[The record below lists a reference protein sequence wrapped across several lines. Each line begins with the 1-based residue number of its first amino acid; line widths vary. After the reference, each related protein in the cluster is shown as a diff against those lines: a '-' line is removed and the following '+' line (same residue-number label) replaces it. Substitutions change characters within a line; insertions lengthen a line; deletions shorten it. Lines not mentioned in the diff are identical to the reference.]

1 MNKTDKAESVNDEI
15 ELLLPWYITG
25 KLTRADIVRVETYLD
40 QYPDARK
47 RMKLLHA
54 ERDETIM
61 LNRSGNTKPA
71 TSPNQLLNQIVGAK
85 QRGKSQ
91 LLQWIDGRLRTPF
104 GGWRHWAGAAAML
117 LIMIQAGAIYM
128 LARNPSDGQY
138 REATE
143 SSGPVSQGTFLL
155 VQFAENASLTDIT
168 ALLQDLNMTIVDGP
182 KAGGLFKLRIGL
194 NNLTPEERNK
204 RMNSLSARKD
214 LVLFVSPTH

>member
-1 MNKTDKAESVNDEI
+1 
-15 ELLLPWYITG
+15 
-25 KLTRADIVRVETYLD
+25 
-40 QYPDARK
+40 
-47 RMKLLHA
+47 
-54 ERDETIM
+54 
-61 LNRSGNTKPA
+61 
-71 TSPNQLLNQIVGAK
+71 
-85 QRGKSQ
+85 
-91 LLQWIDGRLRTPF
+91 
-104 GGWRHWAGAAAML
+104 ML

-143 SSGPVSQGTFLL
+143 SSGPVSQGTLLL

>member
-1 MNKTDKAESVNDEI
+1 MAMNKTDKARSVNDEI

-128 LARNPSDGQY
+128 LAEIPRMGNIVRRLNHLDRFRKERSCWF
-138 REATE
+138 
-143 SSGPVSQGTFLL
+143 SLL
-155 VQFAENASLTDIT
+155 RMRRSLISRHYCK
-168 ALLQDLNMTIVDGP
+168 IS
-182 KAGGLFKLRIGL
+182 I
-194 NNLTPEERNK
+194 
-204 RMNSLSARKD
+204 
-214 LVLFVSPTH
+214 